1 MFHVQKRFAGGG
13 GNRIGL
19 RRTQGCHFL
28 NLVPDFIF
36 EPRRA
41 ALHSWGGTANRSC
54 IKTMLRWAVLGAI
67 LNRLAKV
74 EALYNFVQNL
84 VVSKIK

>member
-1 MFHVQKRFAGGG
+1 MFHVQKRFASGR

-19 RRTQGCHFL
+19 WRIQGCHFL
-28 NLVPDFIF
+28 NFVPDFIF

-41 ALHSWGGTANRSC
+41 ALYSRGAANRSC

-67 LNRLAKV
+67 LNRLTKV

-84 VVSKIK
+84 VVYS